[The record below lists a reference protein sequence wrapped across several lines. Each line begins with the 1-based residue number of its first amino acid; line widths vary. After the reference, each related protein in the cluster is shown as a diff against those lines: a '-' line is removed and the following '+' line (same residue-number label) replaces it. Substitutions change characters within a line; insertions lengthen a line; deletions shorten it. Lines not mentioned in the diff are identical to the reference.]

1 MLTCGV
7 CGFRYIGQTSGAMN
21 LRINQ
26 HRSDIGKN
34 TTTKNIGRIEIQHF
48 NKHGFEDVALNI
60 IKIVPNKINRLWYE
74 NVYIGIYNAMYPYGL
89 NVIWNNKNLIQAVKQ
104 NDKESIYNSRNNSNK
119 RKRVGKGGRKK
130 RENRDIDT
138 VKKEVNILL
147 QDFENSFSV
156 GKIKYGKK
164 ISRSIFNYNSIKELM
179 DKKECCCNEYKN
191 YVDEYHGHVIT
202 GNLEIV
208 QDQKLREIMSKG
220 TGYRLTISNSNLNV
234 RKQLSEDINKF
245 ILNVAIKYNLP
256 TQAFK
261 EYGFMSSRT

>member
-1 MLTCGV
+1 MMQNEQKNEESEFKFCKTFNCIYMLTCGV

-119 RKRVGKGGRKK
+119 RKKELVRVDAK
-130 RENRDIDT
+130 RE
-138 VKKEVNILL
+138 
-147 QDFENSFSV
+147 
-156 GKIKYGKK
+156 KI
-164 ISRSIFNYNSIKELM
+164 
-179 DKKECCCNEYKN
+179 
-191 YVDEYHGHVIT
+191 
-202 GNLEIV
+202 EI
-208 QDQKLREIMSKG
+208 
-220 TGYRLTISNSNLNV
+220 
-234 RKQLSEDINKF
+234 
-245 ILNVAIKYNLP
+245 
-256 TQAFK
+256 
-261 EYGFMSSRT
+261 

>member
-1 MLTCGV
+1 MHDNENIKRYKTRIIWNTGFVGNYCDVSKWRNYESECNYFKYDETFDNKYNSDSDHLKLRFRECGDKRCKTCPMMQNEQKNEESEFKFCKTFNCIYMLTCGV

-34 TTTKNIGRIEIQHF
+34 KTTKNIGRIEIQHF

-138 VKKEVNILL
+138 VKK
-147 QDFENSFSV
+147 
-156 GKIKYGKK
+156 K
-164 ISRSIFNYNSIKELM
+164 
-179 DKKECCCNEYKN
+179 
-191 YVDEYHGHVIT
+191 
-202 GNLEIV
+202 
-208 QDQKLREIMSKG
+208 
-220 TGYRLTISNSNLNV
+220 
-234 RKQLSEDINKF
+234 
-245 ILNVAIKYNLP
+245 
-256 TQAFK
+256 
-261 EYGFMSSRT
+261 

>member
-1 MLTCGV
+1 MMQHEQNNEESEFKFCKTFNCIYMLTCGV
-7 CGFRYIGQTSGAMN
+7 CGFKYIGQTSGAMN
-21 LRINQ
+21 LRIKQ

-34 TTTKNIGRIEIQHF
+34 TSTKNIGRLEIQHF

-138 VKKEVNILL
+138 VQKEVNNLL

-156 GKIKYGKK
+156 GKIKYFYLDL
-164 ISRSIFNYNSIKELM
+164 IN
-179 DKKECCCNEYKN
+179 
-191 YVDEYHGHVIT
+191 
-202 GNLEIV
+202 
-208 QDQKLREIMSKG
+208 
-220 TGYRLTISNSNLNV
+220 
-234 RKQLSEDINKF
+234 RK
-245 ILNVAIKYNLP
+245 
-256 TQAFK
+256 
-261 EYGFMSSRT
+261 

>member
-1 MLTCGV
+1 MMQNEQKNEKSEFKFCKTFNCIYMLTCGV

-104 NDKESIYNSRNNSNK
+104 NDKESIYNIRNNSNK
-119 RKRVGKGGRKK
+119 RKRVEVYSMHNATTGA
-130 RENRDIDT
+130 DIFDAL
-138 VKKEVNILL
+138 KEFV
-147 QDFENSFSV
+147 
-156 GKIKYGKK
+156 
-164 ISRSIFNYNSIKELM
+164 
-179 DKKECCCNEYKN
+179 KN
-191 YVDEYHGHVIT
+191 YKLPLDKLVCLATDGVPTMTGIT
-202 GNLEIV
+202 
-208 QDQKLREIMSKG
+208 KG
-220 TGYRLTISNSNLNV
+220 A
-234 RKQLSEDINKF
+234 
-245 ILNVAIKYNLP
+245 VAR
-256 TQAFK
+256 FK
-261 EYGFMSSRT
+261 EACK